1 MRVFLFGTAD
11 KLAVKVIEGREQSD
25 RSMSYVVM
33 RSGTYMTNTQWQ
45 AGLRTLKRLTLGLF
59 VTAKHKGLLRRVEVQ
74 TYNIQNLVSKFGS
87 FDSLNVRSRCGLRSL
102 ALHIRCTLAA
112 DIRE

>member
-1 MRVFLFGTAD
+1 MRVLLFGTAD

-45 AGLRTLKRLTLGLF
+45 AGLRTLKRLALGF
-59 VTAKHKGLLRRVEVQ
+59 SSQQSTGAFSGGSRYRPM
-74 TYNIQNLVSKFGS
+74 TSQNLVSKFGS
-87 FDSLNVRSRCGLRSL
+87 FQVFF
-102 ALHIRCTLAA
+102 
-112 DIRE
+112 